1 VFKHIL
7 FPTDG
12 SRAAQSAAHAC
23 IAFAAQV
30 GARVTAVHVVS
41 PLTLFTFEPVITDK
55 ARQAW
60 QQNTAASVRACL
72 EPVAQLARAARVPC
86 ATVVVESDEP
96 YEAMLECA
104 RDHGCDLVLM
114 ASHGRKGVRGTL
126 LGGQTQKLLTHSA
139 IPVMVYRG

>member
-12 SRAAQSAAHAC
+12 SAAAQSAARAC
-23 IAFAAQV
+23 IEFAAQV
-30 GARVTAVHVVS
+30 GARVTAVHVVQ

-60 QQNTAASVRACL
+60 RESAEARVRECL
-72 EPVAQLARAARVPC
+72 EPVAQMARAAKVPC
-86 ATVVVESDEP
+86 GTVMVEHDEP
-96 YEAMLECA
+96 YEAILTSA
-104 RDHGCDLVLM
+104 RDHGCDLIMM